1 MKTVIGTI
9 LITLA
14 MLAVMAIGN
23 VALSSAGASFGRP
36 PGNGEFRPHHE
47 DGDEREGG
55 IGGGE
60 MLGSML
66 LTTVITA
73 GTVQLVNYS
82 RRRRKAVHPIA

>member
-36 PGNGEFRPHHE
+36 PGNGEFRPHR
-47 DGDEREGG
+47 DGGEGREGRG
-55 IGGGE
+55 FGGGE
-60 MLGSML
+60 MLGSII

-73 GTVQLVNYS
+73 GTVQLVNLS
-82 RRRRKAVHPIA
+82 RRRAKATRR